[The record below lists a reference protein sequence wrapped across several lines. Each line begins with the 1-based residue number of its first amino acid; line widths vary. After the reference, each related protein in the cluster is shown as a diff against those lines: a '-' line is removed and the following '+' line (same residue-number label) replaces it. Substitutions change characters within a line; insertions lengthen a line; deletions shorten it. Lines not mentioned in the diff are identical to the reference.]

1 MAVRA
6 KYKVDDV
13 VEFIFAG
20 SPHTGKIYEVKKEGK
35 EVKYSATDNRGYKYP
50 FSQKNVIRK
59 V

>member
-6 KYKVDDV
+6 KYKVDQV

-20 SPHTGKIYEVKKEGK
+20 SPHKGKILEVRKEGND
-35 EVKYSATDNRGYKYP
+35 VKYTALDDRGYRYP
-50 FSQKNVIRK
+50 FSQKNVIGK

>member
-20 SPHTGKIYEVKKEGK
+20 SPHTGKVIEVKKEGK
-35 EVKYSATDNRGYKYP
+35 EVKYSAIDNRGYKYP
-50 FSQKNVIRK
+50 FSQKSVIGK
-59 V
+59 I